1 MNYKILNIVFLIS
14 FVAFC
19 QNELQID
26 SNFNGRHCRGD
37 RGICSFE
44 LNKNKQ
50 EFNSTLSY
58 DNHNGLL
65 LTVIVS
71 QLTET
76 DVKQVIG
83 LSIDALVKS
92 DNLQFEMLEK
102 YEISLDIRT
111 AIELPKQYQN
121 IKKGLHPAYY
131 KDGLLFI
138 KLQLE

>member
-1 MNYKILNIVFLIS
+1 MKTCLLIFLFFINFIAS
-14 FVAFC
+14 GQV
-19 QNELQID
+19 ELQID

-44 LNKNKQ
+44 LNKNK

-111 AIELPKQYQN
+111 AIELPKHYQN
-121 IKKGLHPAYY
+121 IRKGLHPADY
-131 KDGLLFI
+131 KDGLLLI